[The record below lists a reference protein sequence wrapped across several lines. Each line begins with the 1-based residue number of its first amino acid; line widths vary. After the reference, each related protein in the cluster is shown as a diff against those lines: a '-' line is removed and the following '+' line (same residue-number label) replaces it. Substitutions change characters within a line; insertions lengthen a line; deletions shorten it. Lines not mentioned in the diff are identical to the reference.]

1 MYALREDLLAGSGFP
16 VDEDGRRAV
25 GVKLRVFHKAAH
37 LRGMP
42 YHVLEGI
49 ARHMPLGVQFPAH
62 LVFEALDMAGV
73 LDDHAGSA
81 VDIVAV
87 GGDDIAEIL
96 LFFVLLA
103 FSRPRELLL
112 YRLDDARILQKGA
125 DAFHGGFAVG
135 EHLLG
140 RQIVFQYLA
149 LFVQRDGAVFQC
161 VEHGAHAG
169 VLGTFADDGVENAVG
184 FVQHLYHAVR
194 GNRMQY
200 AMQSQFLCPLHSVTA
215 ANEHLHPLVP
225 HLVTAFFDIVGVV
238 DLMDGEAHPEVWG
251 HRDHLGDMGRKGN
264 HADVRVVL
272 LCLGKKFNGITACY
286 GCL

>member
-1 MYALREDLLAGSGFP
+1 MICRDTAFFRTSCFLPTTLSCCCTASMMP
-16 VDEDGRRAV
+16 VSC
-25 GVKLRVFHKAAH
+25 K
-37 LRGMP
+37 
-42 YHVLEGI
+42 
-49 ARHMPLGVQFPAH
+49 
-62 LVFEALDMAGV
+62 
-73 LDDHAGSA
+73 
-81 VDIVAV
+81 
-87 GGDDIAEIL
+87 
-96 LFFVLLA
+96 
-103 FSRPRELLL
+103 
-112 YRLDDARILQKGA
+112 KGA

-169 VLGTFADDGVENAVG
+169 VLGTFADDGVEYAVG

-200 AMQSQFLCPLHSVTA
+200 AMQSQFLCPLHGVTA

-272 LCLGKKFNGITACY
+272 LCLVRNSMASQHVMGVCSVVRGEKPFLSCSTRCRG
-286 GCL
+286 

>member
-1 MYALREDLLAGSGFP
+1 MMA
-16 VDEDGRRAV
+16 
-25 GVKLRVFHKAAH
+25 
-37 LRGMP
+37 
-42 YHVLEGI
+42 
-49 ARHMPLGVQFPAH
+49 
-62 LVFEALDMAGV
+62 FE
-73 LDDHAGSA
+73 H
-81 VDIVAV
+81 
-87 GGDDIAEIL
+87 
-96 LFFVLLA
+96 
-103 FSRPRELLL
+103 
-112 YRLDDARILQKGA
+112 
-125 DAFHGGFAVG
+125 
-135 EHLLG
+135 
-140 RQIVFQYLA
+140 
-149 LFVQRDGAVFQC
+149 
-161 VEHGAHAG
+161 
-169 VLGTFADDGVENAVG
+169 AVG

-272 LCLGKKFNGITACY
+272 LRFGKKFNGITACY